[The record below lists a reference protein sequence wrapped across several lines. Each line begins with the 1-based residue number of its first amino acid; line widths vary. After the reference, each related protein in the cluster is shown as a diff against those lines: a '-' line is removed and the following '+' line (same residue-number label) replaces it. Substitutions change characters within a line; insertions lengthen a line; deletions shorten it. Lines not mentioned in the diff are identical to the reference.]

1 MLLTGRNLLTV
12 LFDIFIGRQ
21 LLLALWSGLPL
32 IFVHWKNY
40 FIVEREK
47 ETLNEDFL
55 SVILFLFTAFQSANA
70 GGIPGALAGIL
81 STLNLEIQGKVIR
94 VLDGDTIEIKTL
106 PAKIVVYEVPIRV
119 RLINIDAPE
128 KKQPFGRWSTSQLKT
143 LVAGKQ
149 VTVSYSH
156 KDRYGRIIGHVF
168 TTNGTDASRFMVQSG
183 AAWVYERYNVDES
196 LPALQREAQEQKRGL
211 WADANPVPPW
221 EWRYKHN

>member
-1 MLLTGRNLLTV
+1 MR
-12 LFDIFIGRQ
+12 I
-21 LLLALWSGLPL
+21 
-32 IFVHWKNY
+32 
-40 FIVEREK
+40 
-47 ETLNEDFL
+47 FL

-94 VLDGDTIEIKTL
+94 VLDGDTIEVLQDKK
-106 PAKIVVYEVPIRV
+106 PVRIR
-119 RLINIDAPE
+119 LANIDAPE
-128 KKQPFGRWSTSQLKT
+128 KKQAFGRWSANQLKA
-143 LVAGKQ
+143 LLAAQ
-149 VTVSYSH
+149 PVTVTYTQT
-156 KDRYGRIIGHVF
+156 DRYGRIIGHVF

>member
-1 MLLTGRNLLTV
+1 MHKQEINKRGRKQIKIMCYPLRKKISVSLLTTFIFLL
-12 LFDIFIGRQ
+12 
-21 LLLALWSGLPL
+21 
-32 IFVHWKNY
+32 
-40 FIVEREK
+40 
-47 ETLNEDFL
+47 
-55 SVILFLFTAFQSANA
+55 TAFQSANA
-70 GGIPGALAGIL
+70 SGIPYTFNQKIL
-81 STLNLEIQGKVIR
+81 QGKVIR

-183 AAWVYERYNVDES
+183 AAWVYERYNADES
-196 LPALQREAQEQKRGL
+196 LPALQREAQEQKCGL

-221 EWRYKHN
+221 EWRIRN

>member
-1 MLLTGRNLLTV
+1 MHKQEINKRGRKRIKIMCYPLRKKISVSLLTTFIFLL
-12 LFDIFIGRQ
+12 
-21 LLLALWSGLPL
+21 
-32 IFVHWKNY
+32 
-40 FIVEREK
+40 
-47 ETLNEDFL
+47 
-55 SVILFLFTAFQSANA
+55 TAFQSANA
-70 GGIPGALAGIL
+70 SGIPYTFNQKIL
-81 STLNLEIQGKVIR
+81 QGKVIR

-196 LPALQREAQEQKRGL
+196 LPALQREAQEQKRDL

-221 EWRYKHN
+221 EWRIRN